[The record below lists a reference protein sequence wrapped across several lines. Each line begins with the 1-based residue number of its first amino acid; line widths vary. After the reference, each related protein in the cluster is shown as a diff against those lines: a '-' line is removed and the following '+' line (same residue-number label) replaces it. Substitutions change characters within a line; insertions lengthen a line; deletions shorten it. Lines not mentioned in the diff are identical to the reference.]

1 MIILTLPK
9 KSLSRERTKSFWHM
23 EERFVFLEYTT
34 LLISIEIENLI
45 YTTVSCDK
53 SSVNGR
59 INSFRGTRISRELM
73 ERVFPNYRMKNFWR
87 TIGAKKQHCILY
99 RTRSFHE
106 LRSCKFF
113 RTFPP
118 FLFFAFPFNGISRM
132 GAIKTPSR
140 ERNIERAR

>member
-1 MIILTLPK
+1 
-9 KSLSRERTKSFWHM
+9 M

-73 ERVFPNYRMKNFWR
+73 ERVFSNYRMKNF
-87 TIGAKKQHCILY
+87 
-99 RTRSFHE
+99 
-106 LRSCKFF
+106 
-113 RTFPP
+113 
-118 FLFFAFPFNGISRM
+118 
-132 GAIKTPSR
+132 
-140 ERNIERAR
+140 